1 MQSSSDI
8 TAAVNLLKQ
17 TLPEMQ
23 KRNMPTT
30 PENYAIWYEYVSGR
44 NASLVN
50 EIHLLDL
57 NKTAFTSAIHK
68 DLYQKHIA
76 SEREALVNQLSDSA
90 KNVINN
96 FLEQAR
102 QEGQGLGV
110 YSKALHDISTEAE
123 AMQSIGELKLM
134 VAQLIEHTKNRELA
148 TSTMQESLLSMTRE
162 MQQLKEEVARLSGES
177 SIDTL
182 TRIPTKNVF
191 IEDLETHAAMAQ
203 SDGEAMAVVLLEVDK
218 FSEFRET
225 FGDTIADKVLKFIAT
240 LFKKNLKGGDTIARY
255 GTQSFAMILP
265 DTSAKDAHSVADNLC
280 KRLAKQTLSDSAA
293 KVQLGTITVSAA
305 ITNLKEDDSASDLL
319 QRAETALRKA
329 IKEGGNRVATA

>member
-23 KRNMPTT
+23 KRNIATT
-30 PENYAIWYEYVSGR
+30 PENYAVWYEYVSGR
-44 NASLVN
+44 NPSLIN

-57 NKTAFTSAIHK
+57 GKTAFTSAIHK

-76 SEREALVNQLSDSA
+76 SEREALVNQLSDA
-90 KNVINN
+90 TKEVINN
-96 FLEQAR
+96 FLKQAR
-102 QEGQGLGV
+102 QEGQGLGQ
-110 YSKALHDISTEAE
+110 YSKALQDISTEAE
-123 AMQSIGELKLM
+123 AMQSIGELKFM

-148 TSTMQESLLSMTRE
+148 SNTMQESLLTMSRE

-177 SIDTL
+177 SIDAL

-191 IEDLETHAAMAQ
+191 VEDLETHAAMAQ
-203 SDGEAMAVVLLEVDK
+203 TDGEALAVVLLEVDK
-218 FSEFRET
+218 FEEFRAT
-225 FGDTIADKVLKFIAT
+225 YGDTIADKVLKFIAT
-240 LFKKNLKGGDTIARY
+240 LFKKNLKGSDTIARY
-255 GTQSFAMILP
+255 GSQSFGMILP

-305 ITNLKEDDSASDLL
+305 ITNLRERDNAADLL
-319 QRAETALRKA
+319 QRAEKALYKA